1 VTQVVTQALS
11 GTRTGAG
18 ATGEWPERT
27 RVLNVVD
34 DGSFRPFHPADASG
48 AVAGAATVEGSPVM
62 VYASDPKIRGGALTA
77 EGCGH
82 IIDAIQAAAERDV
95 PVLGVWHSGGAAL
108 QEGVASLDQVARMFA
123 AMTEASG
130 RVPQISLVLGPAAGG
145 AAYGPALTDI
155 VVMAGDARIFVT
167 GPDVVRKVTGQDLTA
182 EQLGGS
188 EVHGRVSGVAHITA
202 GDLDGGAE
210 ATRALTALLARPG
223 EFDETVQGHGAS
235 PDEYLPDSPRRAYD
249 VRPLVGGLLDGEG
262 IELHASWARNIST
275 ILGRLAGRTVGV
287 IANNPRFLG
296 GCLDAAAGDKAARF
310 VRMCDSFG
318 IPLVVV
324 VDVPGY
330 LPGSTQ
336 ERQGVIRRGAK
347 LLHAFAQAQVPRV
360 TLVTRKAY
368 GGAYIAM
375 NSRGLGATAVY
386 AWPDAEIGIMD
397 SEAAVAILHRRELA
411 QCAEPERGELLR
423 RLVDE
428 HLNTVGGLP
437 RAIENGS
444 LDAVVQPAETRAALV
459 GALASAVTGR
469 GHQTNI
475 PL

>member
-1 VTQVVTQALS
+1 MTQVMTQAPS
-11 GTRTGAG
+11 GTRTGAD
-18 ATGEWPERT
+18 ATGEWLERT
-27 RVLNVVD
+27 RVLSVVD
-34 DGSFRPFHPADASG
+34 TGRFRPFHPADGSG
-48 AVAGAATVEGSPVM
+48 AVAGEAEIEGSAVV
-62 VYASDPKIRGGALTA
+62 VYASDPKVRGGALSVA
-77 EGCGH
+77 GCGH
-82 IIDAIQAAAERDV
+82 IIDAIETAVERNV
-95 PVLGVWHSGGAAL
+95 PVVGVWHSGGAAL
-108 QEGVASLDQVARMFA
+108 QEGVDSLDQVARMFA
-123 AMTEASG
+123 AMTAASG

-167 GPDVVRKVTGQDLTA
+167 GPDVVRKVTGQDMTA

-188 EVHGRVSGVAHITA
+188 EVHGRVSGVAHVA
-202 GDLDGGAE
+202 ARDPHDGA
-210 ATRALTALLARPG
+210 AVTRSLAALLARPG
-223 EFDETVQGHGAS
+223 EFDESVPGGDVSLAAH
-235 PDEYLPDSPRRAYD
+235 LPDSPRRAYD

-262 IELHASWARNIST
+262 VELHAGWARNIST
-275 ILGRLAGRTVGV
+275 TLGRLAGRTVGV

-310 VRMCDSFG
+310 VRMCDAFG

-330 LPGSTQ
+330 LPGGGQ
-336 ERQGVIRRGAK
+336 EREGVIRRGAK
-347 LLHAFAQAQVPRV
+347 LLHAFAQASVPRV

-397 SEAAVAILHRRELA
+397 PEAAVAILHRRELA
-411 QCAEPERGELLR
+411 GRTEDERGALLQ
-423 RLVDE
+423 RLAGE
-428 HLNTVGGLP
+428 HRNTVGGLP
-437 RAIENGS
+437 RAVENGS
-444 LDAVVQPAETRAALV
+444 LDVIRPGETRAVLV
-459 GALASAVTGR
+459 KTLSSAVAGR